1 MIAVCIEQNRRRLQM
16 SSPKG
21 LSAPARLHLE
31 QQRQLLKEHPHLRA
45 YSGPQPLQLVAVL
58 ALLAARWGLAYLLR
72 DSPLVLIG
80 VAASTLGVWLVHAL
94 GTYVHEQGHR
104 LIVRS
109 EPMATAVDV
118 LIEVGITSFGTGV
131 RASPCPGVARPV

>member
-1 MIAVCIEQNRRRLQM
+1 M

-80 VAASTLGVWLVHAL
+80 VAASTLGVSVCNLSVSTKDEKSRRRSASRIERNNMQTPL
-94 GTYVHEQGHR
+94 RGEETYG
-104 LIVRS
+104 S
-109 EPMATAVDV
+109 AA
-118 LIEVGITSFGTGV
+118 
-131 RASPCPGVARPV
+131 